1 MLSNFITRLFENNES
16 PTSENYIV
24 VQLNDKV
31 IPVDK
36 CTVYINPLAA
46 LLSEKNY
53 GEISGGGTVKELP
66 GEIVFCDIQI
76 RLFDQINDIIIEDII
91 YCLEN
96 CGAPKGSKLIIE
108 KINQEISFGTTEGI
122 AIYIDSEKLQKE
134 SFKEYDVDFV
144 QSEIIRLTQ
153 TAQKTDRYWEGEST
167 TGLYFYGQSY
177 EKMKG
182 EITHFMNTY
191 PLCQGARI
199 AQIA

>member
-1 MLSNFITRLFENNES
+1 MLPNFITRLFENES
-16 PTSENYIV
+16 ETSENYIV

-36 CTVYINPLAA
+36 RTVYMDPLIE

-53 GEISGGGTVKELP
+53 GEIAGGGTVKELP

-76 RLFDQINDIIIEDII
+76 KLFDQINDLMIEDII
-91 YCLEN
+91 HCLEN

-108 KINQEISFGTTEGI
+108 KIEQEIPFGLTEGI
-122 AIYIDSEKLQKE
+122 AVYIDAENLQKE
-134 SFKEYDVDFV
+134 SYKEYDVDFV
-144 QSEIIRLTQ
+144 QSEILRLTQ
-153 TAQKTDRYWEGEST
+153 ITQKTDRYWEGETT

-182 EITHFMNTY
+182 EITHFINTY